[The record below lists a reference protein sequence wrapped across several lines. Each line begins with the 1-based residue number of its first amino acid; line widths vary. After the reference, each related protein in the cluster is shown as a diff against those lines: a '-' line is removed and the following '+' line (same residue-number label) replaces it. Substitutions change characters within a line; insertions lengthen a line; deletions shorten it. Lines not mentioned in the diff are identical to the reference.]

1 MLAAVAV
8 GTAAS
13 VGAVHDVIILGG
25 GARVDG
31 LYRVASNTVNGAPA
45 YECLEIGSEL
55 TLHKSRT
62 KWLVFAS
69 GTVLHASST
78 DGAISAASSPPEG
91 MWAPGG
97 PELLT
102 LRPGA
107 CVASGTSIGALS
119 DAVRARLGD
128 AEQLSA
134 ARRPAS
140 AAVAYRS
147 ALELA
152 ALRCSGAA
160 GSIASL
166 PLPFAMADAGHT
178 HMKLG
183 QVLRGIPATHPKHV
197 GFAAEAIET
206 LHTAEARMLQWG
218 ALRGK
223 RKGNVSPVTL
233 LLTQLNLGHAYLADE
248 APTRRGVVAA
258 ARAFR
263 RATQT
268 SPTSIAARANLGRAL
283 VLLARRH
290 LPPAS
295 LESNRTLEAAVVAF
309 RRQLALLEAQGV
321 PYRARRDDSFG
332 DERNVPLWW
341 ADALYN
347 LGQALQILGAAAQ
360 TRYLQTVDSARGGAA
375 RPPTLPTL
383 PTPPSSPAGSM
394 AWPWARPGWLAP
406 GNQLLTRMA
415 RQQYDRGVSIGLWAN
430 AWQRWN
436 VEPPRVLESEAAA
449 RYVSRPWLDRR
460 DPADRPHY
468 PHAAVAT
475 LEAGWREMRDE
486 IVSWHRSM
494 RTNLTAF
501 DAAAGEDDEVLL
513 HTGKWR
519 LLRFIHPASDGWIRS
534 SVKAAPKTARVLR
547 RIPALRACAARG
559 CTELTAQLS
568 HLVAGSHIAPHC
580 GRGRLSLMLPLVA
593 PPGCCRLQVGAGP
606 PRELVEGRALVFD
619 DSWEHQAWA
628 DANRMVLIV
637 DVPRHAAGSNP
648 TKPDGLN

>member
-8 GTAAS
+8 GAAAS

-119 DAVRARLGD
+119 DAVRARLAD

-268 SPTSIAARANLGRAL
+268 SPTSIAAPPTSAARSSSSRVATCRPRASRATEPW
-283 VLLARRH
+283 R
-290 LPPAS
+290 PPSPPSAAS
-295 LESNRTLEAAVVAF
+295 S
-309 RRQLALLEAQGV
+309 ALLEAQGV
-321 PYRARRDDSFG
+321 PYRACATTPWRRAQRANVVGRRATIWGRPCRSSAPRRRRDTSRPSACAWG
-332 DERNVPLWW
+332 R
-341 ADALYN
+341 
-347 LGQALQILGAAAQ
+347 AAA
-360 TRYLQTVDSARGGAA
+360 D
-375 RPPTLPTL
+375 LPTCRRRPRL
-383 PTPPSSPAGSM
+383 PRPRWRGRG
-394 AWPWARPGWLAP
+394 RPGWLAP
-406 GNQLLTRMA
+406 GNRLLTGMA
-415 RQQYDRGVSIGLWAN
+415 RQVYDRGVSIGLWEN

-637 DVPRHAAGSNP
+637 DVPRHAAGGNP
-648 TKPDGLN
+648 AKPDGLN